1 MPVLRSVRS
10 AIAKAVRRA
19 IGVITDT
26 LYSVA
31 GEKPPLVADYVE
43 EYYRGINVA
52 SFSDT
57 ISHTRTTNATM
68 TDGYGPE
75 LIPNGEFFTSTEGW
89 TAYSANIWAADG
101 LLHVEDDGGYSSA
114 YTTITTV
121 PGKTYIFTAK
131 CHSKPSTHSA
141 YLEADATGTNNSV
154 WSNIL
159 PITEVSGSEGVYSL
173 VFVAST
179 TTTYV
184 RVRNDGI
191 NNFTSWDHI
200 SVREMPVIKWAP
212 HNYLKHSE
220 DVRQWTSTGS
230 VALSATEFREDTST
244 GDHRLQQGL
253 STQIVIGETYTIA
266 AEAKSGEGTRNL
278 GFRGFGEGGNYP
290 VFNLISGTIEHNGTN
305 WSNVSITPVGDG
317 YFLCKATVTATGA
330 FTPYF
335 HLINGTG
342 PGDHSYTGD
351 GTSSIH
357 LRKFRVYRSD
367 LGGMVNNPD
376 KSGYDADYVPSVA
389 REVTGIELLANGSFP
404 TNGDTTGWITMS
416 ASAAVVNNQLVV
428 TDDGLDSIGG
438 RAYYVVATEI
448 GKRYKVSYDK
458 ISSVANGASVYASV
472 DTSYGTN
479 LGGGYTAAGGHSRY
493 FTFVATTTTSNILAV
508 TGSLTGG
515 TATFDNFSVKE
526 VVGNPGD
533 AQWAARR
540 NHHRFN
546 GTEWVNEGLLHETST
561 STNIFHYSGDFTNSY
576 WAKSS
581 VSVTGGYTAPDGTAS
596 AVRIIEDTT
605 NGARHVTKGGGI
617 LSNSTEYV
625 FSVYLKAGSRTK
637 AKINV
642 FTGNASHTATFDL
655 EAGTVNSVVAA
666 AKAYIENVGHGWHRC
681 SISTTTASTG
691 NPNVAFGPLD
701 DTYSTTYQGDGTSF
715 ISGWG
720 AQLEEGT
727 TPGSYIPTDSTSKTR
742 NQDQLTIFSSNLPWP
757 EPEYLSGELVA
768 NGTFDTL
775 DNWSNG
781 NGGVS
786 SLVTRNGSST
796 LRVTAT
802 STLQGYARQ
811 NVTMSPGK
819 VYHVSCYLHAE
830 VNCAA
835 ILVFQRDLRQ
845 TVVPYVSLVP
855 GHNEFYLEIDGASN
869 STYLQLQVGGAPT
882 NGSYLEVDNLSVKE
896 MKPLAISIAMKG
908 KVNFTDQDS
917 YNTITFWRWYQ
928 NTSNN
933 LNMSIT
939 TNGTYEGR
947 YIAIQEHNNVYNQVS
962 TNIDVMEPGINV
974 PFSTACRYTTNEQR
988 MAEQGILYPANTS
1001 LTHLPDLSALNFD
1014 LARAYNGTIKNFR
1027 IWAENI
1033 GDTGLVDATKP
1044 STETALDVSFDTQS
1058 LSSIDRGVGY

>member
-19 IGVITDT
+19 IGVISDT

-57 ISHTRTTNATM
+57 ISHTRSSNATM

-89 TAYSANIWAADG
+89 TSHNAYIWADDG
-101 LLHVEDDGGYSSA
+101 MLHVEDGGGYSSA
-114 YTTITTV
+114 YTTVTTV

-131 CHSKPSTHSA
+131 CHSKPYNHA
-141 YLEADATGTNNSV
+141 AHLEADATGTGDSV
-154 WSNIL
+154 WSNLFSI
-159 PITEVSGSEGVYSL
+159 SSEGVHSL
-173 VFVAST
+173 VFRASA

-191 NNFTSWDHI
+191 NNFSSWDHL
-200 SVREMPVIKWAP
+200 SVKELPTIKWAP

-220 DVRQWTSTGS
+220 DIAMWTTNGA
-230 VALSATEFREDTST
+230 VAESATELREDTST

-253 STQIVIGETYTIA
+253 ATSIVVGETYNVA
-266 AEAKSGEGTRNL
+266 VEAKSGEGTRNL

-305 WSNVSITPVGDG
+305 WSNVSITPTGDG
-317 YFLCKATVTATGA
+317 WFVCRASVTATGS

-342 PGDHSYTGD
+342 PGDHSYAGD

-367 LGGMVNNPD
+367 LGGMVDNPD
-376 KSGYDADYVPSVA
+376 KSGYEYDYVPSVA

-428 TDDGLDSIGG
+428 TDDGLDATGG
-438 RAYYVVATEI
+438 RAYYIVATEI

-472 DTSYGTN
+472 NSSYGTN
-479 LGGGYTAAGGHSRY
+479 LGGGYTAAGGHSHY
-493 FTFVATTTTSNILAV
+493 FTFVATTTTSHIIAV
-508 TGSLTGG
+508 TGSSSGG

-526 VVGNPGD
+526 VIGNPGD

-561 STNIFHYSGDFTNSY
+561 CTNIYHYSGDFTNSY
-576 WAKSS
+576 WAKTSL
-581 VSVTGGYTAPDGTAS
+581 SVTGGYTAPDGTAS
-596 AVRIIEDTT
+596 AVRLIEDTT
-605 NGARHVTKGGGI
+605 NGARHVTKGGGV
-617 LSNSTEYV
+617 LANSTEYV

-655 EAGTVNSVVAA
+655 EAGTVNGVVSV

-691 NPNVAFGPLD
+691 NPNVAFGPLS
-701 DTYSTTYQGDGTSF
+701 DTYATTYQGDGTSF
-715 ISGWG
+715 ISAWG
-720 AQLEEGT
+720 AQLEEGDR
-727 TPGSYIPTDSTSKTR
+727 PHSYVPTLDATKTR
-742 NQDQLTIFSSNLPWP
+742 NADQLEIFSSNLPWP
-757 EPEYLSGELVA
+757 EPEYLSGELIS
-768 NGTFDTL
+768 NGTFDSL
-775 DNWSNG
+775 DNWTSN
-781 NGGVS
+781 NGAAL
-786 SLVTRNGSST
+786 SLVTRNGSNAI
-796 LRVTAT
+796 RVTAT
-802 STLQGYARQ
+802 SSLQGAAKQ
-811 NVTMSPGK
+811 NLTMSVGK

-835 ILVFQRDLRQ
+835 IIVFQRNLRQ
-845 TVVPYVSLVP
+845 SNNVPYVSLVP
-855 GHNEFYLEIDGASN
+855 GQNDFYLEIDGASD
-869 STYLQLQVGGAPT
+869 STYLQLQVGGVPAA
-882 NGSYLEVDNLSVKE
+882 GSYIEVDNFSVKE

-908 KVNFTDQDS
+908 KVNYTDQDG

-928 NTSNN
+928 DTSNN
-933 LNMSIT
+933 INMSVT
-939 TNGTYEGR
+939 TNDTYEGR

-962 TNIDVMEPGINV
+962 SNIDVMEPGINV
-974 PFSTACRYTTNEQR
+974 PFSTACRYTLNEQR
-988 MAEQGILYPANTS
+988 MAEQGILYPPNTN
-1001 LTHLPDLSALNFD
+1001 LTHLPDMSAQSFD
-1014 LARAYNGTIKNFR
+1014 LARVYNGTIKNFR
-1027 IWAENI
+1027 IWAEDI
-1033 GDTGLVDATKP
+1033 GNTGLVDATKP